1 MEADK
6 IQSNN
11 LDGEIGYCYLHITIG
26 NVVLCWL
33 MMLKQKV
40 RLRLGNFKKTW
51 CWTRSPMEA
60 AEKVKRIKQLEKGY
74 MRKYIT
80 AFKECKWFF
89 DGQISVSSS
98 NKLF

>member
-1 MEADK
+1 MEVFK

-11 LDGEIGYCYLHITIG
+11 LDGKIGYCYLHIAIG
-26 NVVLCWL
+26 NVVLCLL

-60 AEKVKRIKQLEKGY
+60 AEKVKGIKQPE
-74 MRKYIT
+74 RI
-80 AFKECKWFF
+80 
-89 DGQISVSSS
+89 I
-98 NKLF
+98 